1 MLPNRRQEIAGPSCR
16 LSLRTVGTPDA
27 AGDPILFVHP
37 INLQG
42 RAWYPVAL
50 ALADEHF
57 GVLPD
62 MRGHGTSEAVGPFGT
77 EHWAADCIAAL
88 DAAGVERAHV
98 VGGSAGGP
106 IAVYLAVH
114 HPDRVAS
121 ITTFG
126 SSLGRAGQGP
136 NHVADTLA
144 ELDPEQMFRSLLP
157 EISFARDTPQTVIEL
172 ALALANPNPAD
183 VIAAIWTAS
192 GSTDVRPIA
201 DQVACSAR
209 VITGEEDRTSPVES
223 GRALAE
229 AIGAE
234 FAVWEGI
241 GHLPLLECPERV
253 VAEVRE
259 HVNAVEAAGV
269 A

>member
-1 MLPNRRQEIAGPSCR
+1 MLPNRRQEIAGPTGR
-16 LSLRTVGTPDA
+16 LSVRTVGSPDC
-27 AGDPILFVHP
+27 AGEPILFVHP

-42 RAWYPVAL
+42 RAWYQVAI

-57 GVLPD
+57 CVLPD
-62 MRGHGTSEAVGPFGT
+62 MRGHGTSDAVGPFGT

-88 DAAGVERAHV
+88 DAVGVERAHV

-114 HPDRVAS
+114 HADRVAS

-136 NHVADTLA
+136 NHVADQLA
-144 ELDPEQMFRSLLP
+144 EMDPEQMFRSLLP
-157 EISFARDTPQTVIEL
+157 EISFAPDTPQTVIEL
-172 ALALANPNPAD
+172 ALALANPNRAD
-183 VIAAIWTAS
+183 VIADIWTAS
-192 GSTDVRPIA
+192 GATDVRPIA
-201 DQVACSAR
+201 GQVACSAR
-209 VITGEEDRTSPVES
+209 VITGAEDRTSSVEA
-223 GRALAE
+223 GQALAE
-229 AIGAE
+229 AIGAK
-234 FAVWEGI
+234 FAVWDGI
-241 GHLPLLECPERV
+241 GHLPLVECPDRV

-259 HVNAVEAAGV
+259 HLAEIATASP